1 MEFHE
6 KRRQQFLTEVAYHGT
21 RKFFEETGAAL
32 YRSAFTRPDFD
43 ANDRSLNAD
52 AYADETFANFL
63 LKYTAGETID
73 LLRQDFE
80 QVVSAFEQAAR
91 YVQEYA
97 KSPTFPPL
105 RFIEIDEY
113 ERVLQ
118 LIGLSFLLHRRDLL
132 PRIASI
138 FDPSSAASDTLYED
152 LLAFGLDG
160 RVELDTWYHDS
171 PYRDLINCMY
181 RDTDDET
188 TADIERYLK
197 NWYKSL
203 AKAPWHDSHLG
214 IEEDSCAGYFGYWA
228 IEAGAIAYLMELDD
242 SSFREHLVYPKDLVD
257 FARAMDAAVESSPT
271 INEDISGM
279 RVEGGQLCPKAGY
292 WTTPA
297 QQDSRRLFSVG
308 DIMPA
313 FEHSAYGAT
322 IWQWSEEQ

>member
-1 MEFHE
+1 MVRRSGNGAKSNDTLAMKTFIER
-6 KRRQQFLTEVAYHGT
+6 RRQPFLSEAAYAAT
-21 RKFFEETGAAL
+21 TNFFDETGAAL
-32 YRSAFTRPDFD
+32 SRSAFTKPDFD

-63 LKYTAGETID
+63 LKYTAGASID

-97 KSPTFPPL
+97 ESPTCPPL

-118 LIGLSFLLHRRDLL
+118 LIGLSYLLHRRDLL

-160 RVELDTWYHDS
+160 RVELDTWYHDV

-181 RDTDDET
+181 RDTRT
-188 TADIERYLK
+188 TRPLRTLSAILRTGTNL
-197 NWYKSL
+197 SRR
-203 AKAPWHDSHLG
+203 HLG
-214 IEEDSCAGYFGYWA
+214 
-228 IEAGAIAYLMELDD
+228 M
-242 SSFREHLVYPKDLVD
+242 
-257 FARAMDAAVESSPT
+257 T
-271 INEDISGM
+271 
-279 RVEGGQLCPKAGY
+279 
-292 WTTPA
+292 
-297 QQDSRRLFSVG
+297 
-308 DIMPA
+308 
-313 FEHSAYGAT
+313 AT
-322 IWQWSEEQ
+322 